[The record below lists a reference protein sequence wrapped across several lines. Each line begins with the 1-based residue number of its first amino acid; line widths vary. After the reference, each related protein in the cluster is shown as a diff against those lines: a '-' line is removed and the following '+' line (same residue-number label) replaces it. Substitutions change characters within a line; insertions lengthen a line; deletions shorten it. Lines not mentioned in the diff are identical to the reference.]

1 MHPTQNTSH
10 FLYYIFI
17 MQFAISGSSAIENIS
32 VDDNTATITFN
43 GGRSYD
49 YTVNDVTAF
58 VTALT
63 NVMSKQESVG
73 SFVNKQIKSETLQKV
88 AAWSSL
94 EFSTRPEYMLQ
105 WSRRDTHPWTQSQS
119 NQSRRKHVT
128 GSRISWTR
136 TRSASLSNDGMV
148 WCSSHHKT
156 RGIISGSGLTTIPI
170 GCYTDHKREEV
181 CPLCMLKLPCESC
194 SVYCIG
200 HSGLVA
206 DRGWC
211 PGHFLMDC
219 NNYFKAG
226 AVSMWLLRQQQ
237 YPLPPLI
244 SYKIPRI
251 GVLCR
256 VSGQFADWQPHAMH
270 NRFLGVIVGTSN
282 GTHTTPFATH

>member
-105 WSRRDTHPWTQSQS
+105 WSRRDTHPWTQSKS
-119 NQSRRKHVT
+119 NQSRREHAT

-181 CPLCMLKLPCESC
+181 CPLLRESYLA
-194 SVYCIG
+194 SPVVYTVLGIVG
-200 HSGLVA
+200 
-206 DRGWC
+206 
-211 PGHFLMDC
+211 
-219 NNYFKAG
+219 
-226 AVSMWLLRQQQ
+226 WLLTG
-237 YPLPPLI
+237 
-244 SYKIPRI
+244 S
-251 GVLCR
+251 GVP
-256 VSGQFADWQPHAMH
+256 VF
-270 NRFLGVIVGTSN
+270 F
-282 GTHTTPFATH
+282 